1 MSRPKQKR
9 KQVYVSREIQGRVVS
24 KLAIYW
30 ATYHL
35 ALWHVMFLF
44 HYFLYRGQVLA
55 NPQMVPVPF
64 PVQYF
69 QFLTQHYSML
79 VCAAAVFP
87 LIFWDMMKVTH
98 RIAGPLV
105 RFTNTLEQLKRGEK
119 VSRIQLRK
127 GDHLTDFQDAFNSYL
142 ETAGLLQQDEAA
154 RAWQTDKEPA
164 ATANIES
171 GNAESLVLSELD
183 RLSDSLAG
191 EELAPNE
198 DADPSESLEPAGAN
212 S

>member
-1 MSRPKQKR
+1 MSRSKHKR
-9 KQVYVSREIQGRVVS
+9 KQVYVSREIQGRIVS
-24 KLAIYW
+24 KLAVYW

-35 ALWHVMFLF
+35 ALWHAMFLF
-44 HYFLYRGQVLA
+44 HYFLYRGQLLA
-55 NPQMVPVPF
+55 NPEMAPVPF

-69 QFLTQHYSML
+69 QFLTQHYTML

-98 RIAGPLV
+98 RVAGPLV

-119 VSRIQLRK
+119 VSRIQLRA
-127 GDHLTDFQDAFNSYL
+127 GDYLTDFQDAFNSYL
-142 ETAGLLQQDEAA
+142 ETAGLLKDWESASGD
-154 RAWQTDKEPA
+154 RAEETPVAVSAPSDDP
-164 ATANIES
+164 ES
-171 GNAESLVLSELD
+171 QVLSELD

-191 EELAPNE
+191 TELSETE
-198 DADPSESLEPAGAN
+198 DADESESLEPAGAV